1 MNSKRLSRIID
12 KALDLAKEVIEEVL
26 MGEEEEEEEHD
37 DKSGDLKEDRTT
49 PVDD

>member
-26 MGEEEEEEEHD
+26 LNEEEEEEHD